1 MLKIPKRFS
10 LRLLITLVSASALAF
25 AYEAKREA
33 HRRHLVEAIVDVG
46 GEVAFADATWTTPF
60 PTRRITTVTIP
71 YMSMDRFSD
80 EQLSL
85 LVNLRDIIVPDV
97 QCPCPGEI
105 KRRKRPCLVPMVLEI
120 PLAVPTNEKEL
131 LNKIR
136 GRQDRLSAREVQ
148 RTLQE
153 DMDAKT
159 SDR

>member
-1 MLKIPKRFS
+1 MMKIPKRFS
-10 LRLLITLVSASALAF
+10 LRLLIALVTTSALAF
-25 AYEAKREA
+25 AYESNREA

-46 GEVAFADATWTTPF
+46 GEVAFADATWMTPF

-80 EQLSL
+80 EQLTL
-85 LVNLRDIIVPDV
+85 LVDLREIIVPDV

-105 KRRKRPCLVPMVLEI
+105 KRRKRSCLVPMVLEI

-136 GRQDRLSAREVQ
+136 GRQDRLSPREVQ
-148 RTLQE
+148 LSYRE
-153 DMDAKT
+153 EKAANKDE
-159 SDR
+159 R